1 MDDARFEEI
10 FDVYTT
16 DQIGARYAL
25 SPALMENFTLLCL
38 RLDAPVN
45 AVFKDGQIF
54 IAVETRRDDFEPQL
68 GKSLTDEATLIAY
81 ESEIESF
88 TQIVKELNLNRKI
101 W

>member
-1 MDDARFEEI
+1 MDDVRFEEI
-10 FDVYTT
+10 FDVYTA

-25 SPALMENFTLLCL
+25 SPALMENFTQLYL

-45 AVFKDGQIF
+45 AVFKDNQIF
-54 IAVETRRDDFEPQL
+54 IAVETWRDDFEPDIR
-68 GKSLTDEATLIAY
+68 KSLINNETIALY
-81 ESEIESF
+81 ESEMASF